1 MSSTAGR
8 DRILE
13 YFDVVVQQLQHL
25 ARHEAD
31 SVRQA
36 AGRIADTVM
45 DGGLVYT
52 FGSGHSRFIAG
63 ELTWRAGGLAP
74 VVAIED
80 PSHGAAERLEG
91 YAATFLEEYDIQA
104 RDVVIVI
111 SNSGINP
118 VPIETAAHA
127 SRCGAFVIAVMSLT
141 HGRATA
147 SRHSSG
153 TKLDDHC
160 DLVIDTH
167 APVGDAALEL
177 DGRQWRVAP
186 TSTVLG
192 TAVLN
197 ALVAEAAQRLID
209 AGHEPPVLQSANVAE
224 GDDHNRRLADALW
237 PRLTR
242 FPRRG
247 SSSAA

>member
-1 MSSTAGR
+1 MIGSAGS
-8 DRILE
+8 DRIQD
-13 YFDVVVQQLQHL
+13 YFDVVARQLQVL
-25 ARHEAD
+25 AHEEAE
-31 SVRQA
+31 VLREA
-36 AGRIADTVM
+36 AGRIAGSVM

-80 PSHGAAERLEG
+80 PSNGAAERLEG

-118 VPIETAAHA
+118 VPIETASHA
-127 SRCGAFVIAVMSLT
+127 AACGAFVIALMS
-141 HGRATA
+141 RAHARAAA

-153 TKLDDHC
+153 AKLDGHC

-167 APVGDAALEL
+167 VPVGDAALEVA
-177 DGRQWRVAP
+177 GRTWRVAP

-197 ALVAEAAQRLID
+197 AVVAEAAQRLLD
-209 AGHEPPVLQSANVAE
+209 AGHEPPVLVSANVAE
-224 GDDHNRRLADALW
+224 GDEHNRRLADALW